1 MWPLDRDI
9 EQAIAEIRALR
20 VLKWKLDYCDKNDLY
35 RTVSNSRGQ
44 KRRAP
49 DICAAPEPTDA
60 DIGFPIETLA
70 VRWGE
75 VGYLVIELSALPKLP
90 MKQRNAILKLGGLNK

>member
-1 MWPLDRDI
+1 MDRDI

-20 VLKWKLDYCDKNDLY
+20 VLEWKRNYCVKNKLYQSAFDRPLEPDL
-35 RTVSNSRGQ
+35 RW
-44 KRRAP
+44 
-49 DICAAPEPTDA
+49 APEPTDA

-90 MKQRNAILKLGGLNK
+90 TKQRNAILKLGGLNK